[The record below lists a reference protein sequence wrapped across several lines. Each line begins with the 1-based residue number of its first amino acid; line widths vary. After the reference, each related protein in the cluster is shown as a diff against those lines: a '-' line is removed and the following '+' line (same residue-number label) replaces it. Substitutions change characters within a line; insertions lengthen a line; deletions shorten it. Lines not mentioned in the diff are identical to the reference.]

1 MYRKIAEKLYKL
13 FVVNSYAAAIQQKDG
28 RYITKYFPLSEMVI
42 EEMLKQNGSM
52 GCYQQGYKTG
62 RIKWICFDFDCS
74 DKENPDVMKLY
85 DLGVHPFTEILDRL
99 SIEYLTE
106 FSGRRGIHVW
116 IIFDTIFPKK
126 IGYQIIQKLKVIAKD
141 VIENPFV
148 QIDFFPATDSSRGNV
163 VGKQVKLPL
172 SFHQRGKRSYLFQG
186 EYRFLL
192 DCSSDKFLENQYEIL
207 DSYILNKLEK
217 VEKILDIDESKCH
230 REYKYKKYRI
240 TEKVEVTLEQIE
252 KILSEVQVYR
262 NIFCRMKQ
270 GQARREDWSV
280 LLGTLGYLGN
290 DCQLVK
296 ELFSTFPN
304 YDVEK
309 TIKNIESLKERYFPA
324 TFSYLYQI
332 YQLEPES
339 WLDKSET
346 GLAYLL
352 RALGCEDSMVEQIEE
367 LNEHQNTAEMKYT
380 LLKEKTYL
388 LDNDEIPDVL
398 IWNRLNAMKQYDL
411 MQLEQK
417 ANKIRN
423 GEWEEYTVPQELLVY
438 DRLESEEKKRRM
450 VSLSAEDRVL
460 TTHLILML
468 SSKLQSNMHSFSYNI
483 SSCSQNHIFY
493 SWYSSWKNYIS
504 KVETFLEIP
513 FFESFQVFVVDL
525 RGFYDHIDFLAVYK
539 ALERKLDEEEK
550 NILQYLIAY
559 NEKVMWQVNENS
571 RYGVPQGPAY
581 ARVIAEI
588 FLDYILQSIFKR
600 YDRKKF
606 HFYRYV
612 DDMVFY
618 YQPDFDGEK
627 LYCDLEN
634 TLLSFGLPLNQEK
647 SRFLGSVGHLTKEEK
662 ILISHS
668 DKFSYDLHMDESDVI
683 FEEEQNQRL
692 DKYMQEQDFDI
703 SVVSYIFGNH
713 VFPRAKVKCY
723 EKYADQIFSE
733 IYGRGSYF
741 RKFYQYLYQNEELLE
756 QAIITRKF
764 FKIPINSLNFSN
776 MIHCLYLAVQK
787 EIINKKLF
795 VRLKKEYLFEIRD
808 CLENERDASVLEALL
823 VIEE

>member
-1 MYRKIAEKLYKL
+1 
-13 FVVNSYAAAIQQKDG
+13 
-28 RYITKYFPLSEMVI
+28 
-42 EEMLKQNGSM
+42 
-52 GCYQQGYKTG
+52 
-62 RIKWICFDFDCS
+62 
-74 DKENPDVMKLY
+74 
-85 DLGVHPFTEILDRL
+85 
-99 SIEYLTE
+99 
-106 FSGRRGIHVW
+106 
-116 IIFDTIFPKK
+116 
-126 IGYQIIQKLKVIAKD
+126 
-141 VIENPFV
+141 
-148 QIDFFPATDSSRGNV
+148 
-163 VGKQVKLPL
+163 
-172 SFHQRGKRSYLFQG
+172 
-186 EYRFLL
+186 
-192 DCSSDKFLENQYEIL
+192 
-207 DSYILNKLEK
+207 
-217 VEKILDIDESKCH
+217 
-230 REYKYKKYRI
+230 
-240 TEKVEVTLEQIE
+240 
-252 KILSEVQVYR
+252 
-262 NIFCRMKQ
+262 
-270 GQARREDWSV
+270 
-280 LLGTLGYLGN
+280 
-290 DCQLVK
+290 
-296 ELFSTFPN
+296 
-304 YDVEK
+304 
-309 TIKNIESLKERYFPA
+309 
-324 TFSYLYQI
+324 
-332 YQLEPES
+332 
-339 WLDKSET
+339 
-346 GLAYLL
+346 
-352 RALGCEDSMVEQIEE
+352 
-367 LNEHQNTAEMKYT
+367 
-380 LLKEKTYL
+380 
-388 LDNDEIPDVL
+388 
-398 IWNRLNAMKQYDL
+398 
-411 MQLEQK
+411 
-417 ANKIRN
+417 
-423 GEWEEYTVPQELLVY
+423 
-438 DRLESEEKKRRM
+438 
-450 VSLSAEDRVL
+450 
-460 TTHLILML
+460 
-468 SSKLQSNMHSFSYNI
+468 
-483 SSCSQNHIFY
+483 
-493 SWYSSWKNYIS
+493 
-504 KVETFLEIP
+504 
-513 FFESFQVFVVDL
+513 
-525 RGFYDHIDFLAVYK
+525 
-539 ALERKLDEEEK
+539 
-550 NILQYLIAY
+550 
-559 NEKVMWQVNENS
+559 MWQVNENS

-634 TLLSFGLPLNQEK
+634 TLLSFGLPLSQEK